1 MSHPNPTTDWKKA
14 GIAVSGLNAA
24 DNPAPGVAVARSLR
38 EAGHRGR
45 LVGLAYD
52 AMDAG
57 VYNRALFDEI
67 YLIPFPSR
75 GSDALLH
82 QLRQVSR
89 QGALDLVIPT
99 LDSEMELYLTLKPE
113 LEALGVK
120 SCLPDEEGLS
130 MRAKSRLAEFCGNH
144 GFDVPP
150 TEVVHSLQEL
160 RDVWEDLC
168 DPDNRQPVYV
178 KGIFYDARKAWTEEQ
193 ACTAFVELSARWG
206 LPIIL
211 QRGLPGFEY
220 NICCVG
226 DGEGGLVGAVPMR
239 KLGVTDKGKA
249 WSGVTVGDPRLLEL
263 AQKMIAALRWR
274 GPCELEILCEEDS
287 ERLCL
292 IEINPR
298 FPAWCYLCA
307 GAGQNLPAALA
318 QLALDGHPG
327 RLAPA
332 RSGVIY
338 SRAAVDIICE
348 LGVLEDLSVSGRA
361 VYPPS
366 SEDRHE
372 R

>member
-1 MSHPNPTTDWKKA
+1 MTAQGFQGDWRNA

-52 AMDAG
+52 SMDAG
-57 VYNRALFDEI
+57 IYQRDLFDDV
-67 YLIPFPSR
+67 YLVPFPSR
-75 GSDALLH
+75 GSEALLH
-82 QLRQVSR
+82 QLRNVR
-89 QGALDLVIPT
+89 KDGPLDLVVPT
-99 LDSEMELYLTLKPE
+99 LDSEMELYLTLQSDLKD
-113 LEALGVK
+113 LGVH
-120 SCLPDEEGLS
+120 SFLPGEEGLA
-130 MRAKSRLAEFCGNH
+130 MRAKTRLAEFCRSH
-144 GFDVPP
+144 GFHVPA
-150 TEVVHSLQEL
+150 TEVVHNLETV
-160 RDVWEDLC
+160 RDVWDDLC
-168 DPDNRQPVYV
+168 DPDGRQPVYV
-178 KGIFYDARKAWTEEQ
+178 KGIFYDARKAWTLEQ
-193 ACTAFVELSARWG
+193 AYAAFVELSARWG

-220 NICCVG
+220 NICCLG

-263 AQKMIAALRWR
+263 AREMIGALKWR
-274 GPCELEILCEEDS
+274 GPCELEILCEEGS
-287 ERLCL
+287 GRLCL

-307 GAGQNLPAALA
+307 GAGQNLPAAQA
-318 QLALDGHPG
+318 RLALGGPPEV
-327 RLAPA
+327 LPPA

-348 LGVLEDLSVSGRA
+348 LDVLESLSVTGRA
-361 VYPPS
+361 VHAPS
-366 SEDRHE
+366 PEVTRE
-372 R
+372 K

>member
-1 MSHPNPTTDWKKA
+1 MTAPIPLGDWRDA

-57 VYNRALFDEI
+57 IYNRQLFDEV

-82 QLRQVSR
+82 HLRLVR
-89 QGALDLVIPT
+89 QQGRLDLVIPT
-99 LDSEMELYLTLKPE
+99 LDSELELYLTLQPE
-113 LEALGVK
+113 LEEAGIH
-120 SCLPDEEGLS
+120 SFLPDEGGLA
-130 MRAKSRLAEFCGNH
+130 MRAKSRLAEFCH
-144 GFDVPP
+144 KHDFQVPP
-150 TEVVHSLQEL
+150 TEVVHSLEGL
-160 RDVWEDLC
+160 RDVWEDIC
-168 DPDNRQPVYV
+168 DPDGREPVYV
-178 KGIFYDARKAWTEEQ
+178 KGIFYDARKAWTVEQ
-193 ACTAFVELSARWG
+193 AMNSFVEISARWG

-211 QRGLPGFEY
+211 QRGLAGFEY
-220 NICCVG
+220 NICCLG

-239 KLGVTDKGKA
+239 KLGVTEKGKA

-263 AQKMIAALRWR
+263 AREMIAALKWR
-274 GPCELEILCEEDS
+274 GPCELEILCEEET
-287 ERLCL
+287 ERLHL

-318 QLALDGHPG
+318 RRALGGAPEV
-327 RLAPA
+327 LPPA

-338 SRAAVDIICE
+338 SRAAVDIICD

-361 VYPPS
+361 VHPS
-366 SEDRHE
+366 SGEAPRE
-372 R
+372 C